1 MTNPIKPVVDKVK
14 DILSPHKD
22 KSTSIDPLSA
32 ATGKNMAKF
41 PKTCKAAVCEKP
53 GENVVLKDVELQEPK
68 GGEIL
73 IKSQACGVCF
83 SDFATIQGHMGPMAK
98 FPLIPGHEVI
108 GTVVAVGPGEKVWKE
123 GDRVG
128 GAWHGGHDGTCRSCK
143 RGLFQMCDNELVNG
157 VSKNGGC
164 KFASRPQNDKTL
176 KMYLVAEYCTLR
188 SEAAVRI
195 PKDVNAA
202 EFAPLLCAGV
212 TTFNGMRRLNITAGD
227 IVAVQG
233 LGGLGHLA
241 IQYARKMGFRTVAL
255 SSSGSKRDFA
265 HQLGANEYVDGSKED
280 TAEALQKMGGACLII
295 VTAPNPQIIGPLING
310 LAPHGKLLI
319 LAPVGDVPVNTGPL
333 ILKGLSV
340 HGWPSGHALDAEEAI
355 AFAENQ
361 GVKCMVETFPL
372 EKVQDALDHMT
383 SGKVRFRSVLTME

>member
-1 MTNPIKPVVDKVK
+1 
-14 DILSPHKD
+14 
-22 KSTSIDPLSA
+22 
-32 ATGKNMAKF
+32 MANL
-41 PKTCKAAVCEKP
+41 PKTFKAVVCEKP
-53 GENVVLKDVELQEPK
+53 GAGIALKDVELQEPK
-68 GGEIL
+68 QGEVL
-73 IKSQACGVCF
+73 IKVQACGVCF
-83 SDFATIQGHMGPMAK
+83 SDYATIEGEMGSLAK

-128 GAWHGGHDGTCRSCK
+128 GPWHGGHDGTCKSCK
-143 RGLFQMCDNELVNG
+143 RGLFQMCEHELING
-157 VSKNGGC
+157 VSRNGGWG
-164 KFASRPQNDKTL
+164 
-176 KMYLVAEYCTLR
+176 EYCTLR

-202 EFAPLLCAGV
+202 EYAPILCAGV

-241 IQYARKMGFRTVAL
+241 VQYARKMGFRTVAL
-255 SSSGSKRDFA
+255 SSSGSKREFA
-265 HQLGANEYVDGSKED
+265 VQLGANDYVDGSKED
-280 TAEALQKMGGACLII
+280 TAEALQKMGGASLII
-295 VTAPNPQIIGPLING
+295 VTAPNPQIIGPLVNG
-310 LAPHGKLLI
+310 LSPDGKLLV
-319 LAPVGDVPVNTGPL
+319 LAAVGDIPVNTIPM

-340 HGWPSGHALDAEEAI
+340 HGWPSGHALDSEEAI
-355 AFAENQ
+355 AFAQNQ

-372 EKVQDALDHMT
+372 ERVQDALDHMT